1 MAPKPKNE
9 QKQETTAYPLEL
21 GAREYPTS
29 SLRDESKKTISENL
43 KKSVLAGS
51 IWQIVNAR
59 TQPDATSAIAKVAF
73 AYDLDI
79 RGFVFSD
86 EEITNIKELSNQN
99 VDIEKILETRQLVT
113 TVSTDVQ
120 KQEK

>member
-1 MAPKPKNE
+1 
-9 QKQETTAYPLEL
+9 
-21 GAREYPTS
+21 
-29 SLRDESKKTISENL
+29 
-43 KKSVLAGS
+43 VS
-51 IWQIVNAR
+51 IWQIVTAR

>member
-9 QKQETTAYPLEL
+9 QKQVLEVEL
-21 GAREYPTS
+21 GS
-29 SLRDESKKTISENL
+29 GESNLSVEFKEFKNSILENL

-51 IWQIVNAR
+51 IWQIVTAR

-73 AYDLDI
+73 AYDLGI
-79 RGFVFSD
+79 RDFVFSN
-86 EEITNIKELSNQN
+86 EEILSIKELSNQY
-99 VDIEKILETRQLVT
+99 VDIDKILETRKLVK
-113 TVSTDVQ
+113 TVSIDVQ

>member
-9 QKQETTAYPLEL
+9 QKQVLEVEL
-21 GAREYPTS
+21 GS
-29 SLRDESKKTISENL
+29 GESNLSVEFKNSTLENL

-51 IWQIVNAR
+51 IWQIITAR

-79 RGFVFSD
+79 RDFVFSD
-86 EEITNIKELSNQN
+86 MEMSSIRELSNQN
-99 VDIEKILETRQLVT
+99 VDIDKILDARYIVRNLN
-113 TVSTDVQ
+113 
-120 KQEK
+120 QENN

>member
-9 QKQETTAYPLEL
+9 QKQVLEVEL
-21 GAREYPTS
+21 GS
-29 SLRDESKKTISENL
+29 GESNLSVEFKNSTLENL

-51 IWQIVNAR
+51 IWQIVTAR

-79 RGFVFSD
+79 RDFVFSN
-86 EEITNIKELSNQN
+86 EEILSIKELSNQN
-99 VDIEKILETRQLVT
+99 VDIDKILETRQLVKT
-113 TVSTDVQ
+113 ISTDV
-120 KQEK
+120 KSKEI

>member
-9 QKQETTAYPLEL
+9 QKQVRFDEPPVSLAVEL
-21 GAREYPTS
+21 GAGES
-29 SLRDESKKTISENL
+29 NLRVNSTLENL

-51 IWQIVNAR
+51 IWQIVTAR

-73 AYDLDI
+73 AYDLGI
-79 RGFVFSD
+79 RDFVFSN
-86 EEITNIKELSNQN
+86 EEILSIKELSNQY
-99 VDIEKILETRQLVT
+99 VDIDKILETRKLVK
-113 TVSTDVQ
+113 TVSIDVQ